1 MKHQRILD
9 RKLVA
14 ACKLSLIKESARR
27 LDGGMD
33 NYVCNSLELLR
44 QWRYSPEEKAFMALF
59 DDGSVPGVDQID
71 TGLFGTAFNPNN
83 REARLTAIALFYT
96 IIKEEKP

>member
-1 MKHQRILD
+1 
-9 RKLVA
+9 
-14 ACKLSLIKESARR
+14 
-27 LDGGMD
+27 
-33 NYVCNSLELLR
+33 
-44 QWRYSPEEKAFMALF
+44 MALF
-59 DDGSVPGVDQID
+59 DDGSVPGIDQID